1 MFPKLIDIP
10 LGFTTIPLNTFGLM
24 VLSGF
29 LAGLWVA
36 GRRARAR
43 GLSPELI
50 TDLSVWL
57 LLGGLLGA
65 RLVYVVFY
73 NRYDPVLMRWE
84 FDYDL
89 FDLTDGG
96 LHPLG
101 GLAGFLLVL
110 GWTWMHRRAAAA
122 PAPSNEGKPEDAPP
136 AASPEPKPRGWLGP
150 ALLALLGGLA
160 GARALH
166 VALDPSRYSLKIFA
180 IWEGGIVFYGGFIG
194 AVAAGIPYLWR
205 RRAPVL
211 AVADIMAPSLALGMV
226 LGRMGCFLKG
236 CCYGAVTG
244 LPWGVRFP
252 RIVESV
258 LRDGRLCT
266 EITGSPAFLQHR
278 HEFPA
283 QVGPEATHSL
293 PVHPTQVYESLAM
306 LALFALLSWYW
317 ARRPRPGRV
326 LAGLGIG
333 YGAWRFLV
341 EFLRG
346 DPHPQAIHLNFSQVV
361 SLGVVAAAVLLG
373 LLLPRGAASPAA
385 ATAPENK
392 TPTRP

>member
-10 LGFTTIPLNTFGLM
+10 LGFTTVPLNSFGIM

-36 GRRARAR
+36 GRRAQSR
-43 GLSPELI
+43 GLNPELI

-73 NRYDPVLMRWE
+73 NRYDRVLMHWE
-84 FDYDL
+84 YEFNL

-110 GWTWMHRRAAAA
+110 SLTWAHRRRARAQSGTPAGPADAAPAAA
-122 PAPSNEGKPEDAPP
+122 PAPPS
-136 AASPEPKPRGWLGP
+136 RGWLIP
-150 ALLALLGGLA
+150 ALFALAGGLA

-166 VALDPSRYSLKIFA
+166 IALAPSQYSFKIFA
-180 IWEGGIVFYGGFIG
+180 IWEGGIVFYGGFVG
-194 AVAAGIPYLWR
+194 ALAAGVFYLWR

-211 AVADIMAPSLALGMV
+211 VVADVMAPSLALGMV
-226 LGRMGCFLKG
+226 FGRMGCFLKG
-236 CCYGAVTG
+236 CCFGAVTD
-244 LPWGVRFP
+244 LPWGIRFP
-252 RIVESV
+252 QIVETFV
-258 LRDGRLCT
+258 RDGQTCQ

-278 HEFPA
+278 HDFPA
-283 QVGPEATHSL
+283 QMADATQSL
-293 PVHPTQVYESLAM
+293 PVHPVQAYESLAM
-306 LALFALLSWYW
+306 LGLFALLSWYW

-326 LAGLGIG
+326 LASLGIG
-333 YGAWRFLV
+333 YGLWRFLV

-346 DPHPQAIHLNFSQVV
+346 DPHPQALGLNFSQLV
-361 SLGVVAAAVLLG
+361 SLGVAAVAVLFWLIV
-373 LLLPRGAASPAA
+373 PRGTAAGDATKSPP
-385 ATAPENK
+385 APG
-392 TPTRP
+392 TP